1 MTADGGA
8 GFAGDGPK
16 AQAPASVAGIVLAA
30 GQSTRMGRNKLLLP
44 LGGTTVLRRAVETAL
59 AARLDPVLVVLG
71 HESDRIR
78 DELSGL
84 SCTPV
89 VNEDYRP
96 GMNTSVRKGFRA
108 VPDDAPAGI
117 VLLGDMPFVVPSMI
131 EELVARHRKG
141 AALVVSTY
149 EGVVAPPI
157 LYGRSLFAELR
168 ALTGDGCGKQV
179 VKRHRREAV
188 EVAWPGSALSDLDVP
203 ADFERARAKVG
214 EAGFACDGRSPKGGA

>member
-1 MTADGGA
+1 MTGE
-8 GFAGDGPK
+8 
-16 AQAPASVAGIVLAA
+16 APVAGIVLAA

-44 LGGTTVLRRAVETAL
+44 LGGTTVLRRAVGTAL
-59 AARLDPVLVVLG
+59 EAGLDPVFVVLG

-84 SCTPV
+84 SCRPI
-89 VNEDYRP
+89 VNEDYLL

-108 VPDDAPAGI
+108 VADDASAGI

-131 EELVARHRKG
+131 AELIARHREG
-141 AALVVSTY
+141 ASLVVSTY
-149 EGVVAPPI
+149 DGVVAPPI

-179 VKRHRREAV
+179 VKRHRAEAV
-188 EVAWPGSALSDLDVP
+188 EVAWSRSALSDLDVP
-203 ADFERARAKVG
+203 DDFERARARIK
-214 EAGFACDGRSPKGGA
+214 EA